1 MKRFSLFI
9 SILIGCI
16 VWACDSQPIPSQV
29 SNTIGNIQ
37 SRGIITSTSLPIG
50 SEALFNASGGL
61 SLANL
66 IFTFNGT
73 KWGNSE
79 EELTFETGKETS
91 ITAIYPAKNDEN
103 TLITQS
109 PYVENT
115 LEDVLIAQHTF
126 SEQTNI
132 ELEFKHLFAMLTI
145 QVASSLNATLTEI
158 AVETPKVSSIN
169 GINGTF
175 KTSNENT
182 HTTTLVNS
190 ASGVYS
196 FIIPSIDDCPLRI
209 IFNPGENEI
218 SHSLTHHFK
227 SGYKYE
233 CNVVEADKRPGIRT
247 ADDLIDF
254 SKFINGDLPKEEW
267 SRFGYI
273 EGTDTIY
280 CLLNDI
286 KFEDKQLIPI
296 GNDFSKP
303 FAAIFDGKGHTITE
317 LKLSQ
322 SNGVTGLFGRITP
335 SGVIKNLHIDDISS
349 PTINESSSSGVG
361 IIAGICYGSIDN
373 CSVTNSNINISETY
387 PTGGLVGDLRA
398 GGYIINSYVQNS
410 LIRSAGYVGG
420 FVGQMKEAHI
430 INSYITS
437 SSVLINQDAY
447 SGGIAGY
454 ADKSNII
461 NCYKHNITLSTS
473 GHRGQ
478 IIGYARNSTIDYIFY
493 DEKSPGFINDTN
505 DTNTTGYYK
514 RYEIDNFIIANINT
528 ATYLVLDSWVKEQET
543 YPHTFNSWKESKTLP
558 AIFQQ

>member
-115 LEDVLIAQHTF
+115 LEDILIAQHTF

-145 QVASSLNATLTEI
+145 QVASSVNATLTEI
-158 AVETPKVSSIN
+158 AVEAPKVSSIN

-227 SGYKYE
+227 SGFKYE

-317 LKLSQ
+317 LKLSPF
-322 SNGVTGLFGRITP
+322 NGVTGLFGRITP
-335 SGVIKNLHIDDISS
+335 SGVIKNLHLDNISS

-361 IIAGICYGSIDN
+361 ALSGVCYGTIDN
-373 CSVTNSNINISETY
+373 CSITNSNLTVDQTY
-387 PTGGLVGDLRA
+387 PTGGMVGYLHA
-398 GGYIINSYVQNS
+398 KGYIINSFVQN
-410 LIRSAGYVGG
+410 ID
-420 FVGQMKEAHI
+420 
-430 INSYITS
+430 ITS
-437 SSVLINQDAY
+437 NGYAGGIVGETAGQILNCYAYNNAFKTKSSSL
-447 SGGIAGY
+447 SGGIAGQ
-454 ADKSNII
+454 SNNGQIH
-461 NCYKHNITLSTS
+461 NCYIYQSKEPKYWGAVIGKNNYITLRNFLYNGSTYVVYDHAQPTS
-473 GHRGQ
+473 SNAQ
-478 IIGYARNSTIDYIFY
+478 IYDTSFQVNGTHISSILNDWVNQQNKNSAVYPNMTF
-493 DEKSPGFINDTN
+493 KTWTS
-505 DTNTTGYYK
+505 
-514 RYEIDNFIIANINT
+514 IDN
-528 ATYLVLDSWVKEQET
+528 
-543 YPHTFNSWKESKTLP
+543 NSP